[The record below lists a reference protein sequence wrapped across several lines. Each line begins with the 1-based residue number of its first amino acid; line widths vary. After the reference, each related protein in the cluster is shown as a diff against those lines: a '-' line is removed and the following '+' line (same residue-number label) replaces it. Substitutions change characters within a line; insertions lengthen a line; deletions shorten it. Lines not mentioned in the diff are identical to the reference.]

1 MAVTKNKNREHL
13 NITWEEEQLE
23 QVETFE
29 YLGTVVTVYGKI
41 DQEINHTLQ
50 KENLIYYQLPNTVAG
65 N

>member
-41 DQEINHTLQ
+41 D
-50 KENLIYYQLPNTVAG
+50 
-65 N
+65 